1 MRIGGILKPGNRQR
15 EGGFSPG
22 PFAAWWRWELSFL
35 FQLSNSELI
44 DIKAIIGSVCET
56 VNHMSEK

>member
-15 EGGFSPG
+15 EGGFSPRPLRRMVALG
-22 PFAAWWRWELSFL
+22 IELP